1 MPPCVKVQV
10 WAPWPVLNDFFNT
23 LYLVLFH
30 SNFREFFRDVYMSK
44 IMLFSCPVNESCPKA
59 HLQY

>member
-1 MPPCVKVQV
+1 MPARVKVQV

-30 SNFREFFRDVYMSK
+30 TNFRDFFRDVYMSK
-44 IMLFSCPVNESCPKA
+44 IMLVSCPVTESCPEA
-59 HLQY
+59 HLQN